1 MCSSKEG
8 DPITANKF
16 SEKANGV
23 IRGTLKAFVQ
33 EALGTESMEKDAY
46 DELLLDNSVTDTLH
60 ALLACSGDHDK
71 PLWLSLQQKL
81 LTTMGDAR

>member
-8 DPITANKF
+8 DPTTANKF
-16 SEKANGV
+16 GEKASEV
-23 IRGTLKAFVQ
+23 IRGTLEAFGQ
-33 EALGTESMEKDAY
+33 DALGAESMEKDAY
-46 DELLLDNSVTDTLH
+46 DELLCDNSVTDTLH

-71 PLWLSLQQKL
+71 SLWLSLQQKL